1 MRVRGGTWGGGER
14 GGASTNMPC
23 SPRCSATHQRIHS
36 LLPITQQHPP
46 TGSRMPAHRTED
58 PPWLAN
64 DPLPACACVNRPSH
78 PSCCMCLLPDP
89 PHPHVCTAAGPE
101 PPPPAWF
108 CEAACAPTLPS
119 PPLTVCPPSPL
130 HHHLHQP
137 IPSYTHTTLCTATGQ
152 TSVWGEGWGVGGLR
166 SRRGWGRCAARAP
179 CIPLALA
186 AGRTP
191 LSSPPPPP
199 PPARPSHGLP
209 AQAHAR
215 KPRGWPHRIPS
226 LSREPCPPLGLP
238 PK

>member
-64 DPLPACACVNRPSH
+64 DPLPACACVHRPSH

-89 PHPHVCTAAGPE
+89 HPRMCTAAG
-101 PPPPAWF
+101 F
-108 CEAACAPTLPS
+108 S
-119 PPLTVCPPSPL
+119 PPSLHGFAQRLVPHRCPAPPSLCALCPPSPL

-137 IPSYTHTTLCTATGQ
+137 IPSCTHPALRTTTGQ
-152 TSVWGEGWGVGGLR
+152 TSAWGEGWGVGGLR
-166 SRRGWGRCAARAP
+166 SRRGWGRCAACAP

-186 AGRTP
+186 AGRAP
-191 LSSPPPPP
+191 LSSPPLHHQHAP
-199 PPARPSHGLP
+199 HTGCLP
-209 AQAHAR
+209 RHTRAS
-215 KPRGWPHRIPS
+215 RGWPHRIPT
-226 LSREPCPPLGLP
+226 LCEPCPPLSLR